1 MKYFAIATL
10 SALALVVSGAVIGSK
25 LLNET
30 EVSTNR
36 NPLFETLNNQPLI
49 LNPEN
54 DGCIITS
61 ENGQQIKLKGNAGDQ
76 ILIPKGT
83 RFSGRCLSFN

>member
-10 SALALVVSGAVIGSK
+10 SALALVGSGMVIGAK
-25 LLNET
+25 LQNGT
-30 EVSTNR
+30 EVSTNIS
-36 NPLFETLNNQPLI
+36 PVFETLNNQPLV
-49 LNPEN
+49 LHPEN
-54 DGCIITS
+54 EGCMITS
-61 ENGQQIKLKGNAGDQ
+61 EDGQPITLKGNDGDQ